1 MEQRIFYFAIAHHK
15 MQTAWTM
22 YTSHVAAL
30 CNMYGTMS
38 FFAIARKGV
47 DFVRLSFVA
56 RSLSL
61 SLLHSLPFLVY
72 KNTSILISPLSSTPH
87 THS

>member
-1 MEQRIFYFAIAHHK
+1 MDNVYESCSSTVQYV
-15 MQTAWTM
+15 W
-22 YTSHVAAL
+22 
-30 CNMYGTMS
+30 NNE

-47 DFVRLSFVA
+47 HFVRLSFVA
-56 RSLSL
+56 LSLSL

>member
-38 FFAIARKGV
+38 FLQLRGTV
-47 DFVRLSFVA
+47 
-56 RSLSL
+56 
-61 SLLHSLPFLVY
+61 
-72 KNTSILISPLSSTPH
+72 
-87 THS
+87 